1 MAASTKKFLDEN
13 GLLYYDGKIKG
24 RLNTKVDKVTGKG
37 LSTNDLTNEL
47 KQTYDETVSKVDQI
61 IAEGGEPNVI
71 ETVKVNGTALTPDAE
86 KAVNIDLSGYAKTTD
101 LPTKV
106 SDLTNDGDGTTGSKF
121 ATEAYVNTNGGKIDK
136 IKVNGTE
143 QTITNKAVDI
153 TVPTKTSDL
162 TNDSNFITNTGDT
175 SGNAGS
181 ATQLKNARTIAIGT
195 GATGTATSFN
205 GTSNITIPITDVKD
219 AYITWGG
226 KNISGQISPDDM
238 GCIDEF
244 GHNKLA
250 FLPAGCITV
259 EYTTDGG
266 TTWLDYG
273 LTDEEKVKIVTTS
286 GINLS
291 IGKGTATASGGTLT
305 NENCGNYKVRVKIS
319 TRNGQGKTSGY
330 LYTQAKK
337 WLLNVTTN
345 GATGTTVLVENRSIA
360 NYNNN
365 VNTWTTVGT
374 YDVSGWSGWNSIP
387 YNYTFGGGSN
397 QTGQIADVRFTL
409 SIEKVNVNYNCAAAF
424 LDFRLIGQTNW
435 SMPSELARTG
445 HLYTMDVDQNATFPK
460 KIMANDFSAKKMIE
474 NLR

>member
-162 TNDSNFITNTGDT
+162 TNDSNFAVDANYVHTDNNYTTAEKNKLSGIAAGAQVNKIESIKVNGTAQTITSKAVDITVPTNNNQLTNGAGYQTASEVQTAINSAISGITGIDFQVVT
-175 SGNAGS
+175 S
-181 ATQLKNARTIAIGT
+181 LP
-195 GATGTATSFN
+195 ATGTKGVIYLISN
-205 GTSNITIPITDVKD
+205 SGTGTNIYDE
-219 AYITWGG
+219 YIWVTNRFE
-226 KNISGQISPDDM
+226 KI
-238 GCIDEF
+238 
-244 GHNKLA
+244 
-250 FLPAGCITV
+250 
-259 EYTTDGG
+259 G
-266 TTWLDYG
+266 TTEIDLSNYYNTTNLLA
-273 LTDEEKVKIVTTS
+273 LTNQEIDTIISTS
-286 GINLS
+286 
-291 IGKGTATASGGTLT
+291 TAS
-305 NENCGNYKVRVKIS
+305 
-319 TRNGQGKTSGY
+319 
-330 LYTQAKK
+330 
-337 WLLNVTTN
+337 
-345 GATGTTVLVENRSIA
+345 
-360 NYNNN
+360 
-365 VNTWTTVGT
+365 
-374 YDVSGWSGWNSIP
+374 
-387 YNYTFGGGSN
+387 
-397 QTGQIADVRFTL
+397 
-409 SIEKVNVNYNCAAAF
+409 
-424 LDFRLIGQTNW
+424 
-435 SMPSELARTG
+435 
-445 HLYTMDVDQNATFPK
+445 
-460 KIMANDFSAKKMIE
+460 
-474 NLR
+474 